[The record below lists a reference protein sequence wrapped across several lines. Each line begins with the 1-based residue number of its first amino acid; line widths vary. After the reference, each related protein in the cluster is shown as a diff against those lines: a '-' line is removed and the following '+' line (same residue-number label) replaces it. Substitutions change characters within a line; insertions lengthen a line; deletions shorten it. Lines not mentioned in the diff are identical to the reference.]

1 MKYNLKIKNDILYL
15 FLLLTVTQFF
25 NYSVLRAPLGLLLF
39 IGFLGVLLLETW
51 FVRAFSLYS
60 GKKVSKYSDVII
72 RISLKDRFFAYF
84 ILPAIFYVSL
94 LFFLFF
100 NRNAM
105 LGYVVLAG
113 CMILL
118 LVLFLNVKS
127 SLNKLYSLAIATRA
141 IFDFICITIFYLLLN
156 SYIRI
161 GFGIEM
167 FTILTILSSLVLL
180 VFVLKIH
187 NRLGFIEFWVSV
199 LSALAVSLF
208 TIFFWDYNVFV
219 IPAVGALAFYLII
232 SIWNIRFS
240 GKIKLVDY
248 LVPFLY
254 VAIAIILV
262 LNV

>member
-1 MKYNLKIKNDILYL
+1 M
-15 FLLLTVTQFF
+15 
-25 NYSVLRAPLGLLLF
+25 LLF

-100 NRNAM
+100 NRNTM

>member
-1 MKYNLKIKNDILYL
+1 MKYKLKIKNDILYL
-15 FLLLTVTQFF
+15 LLLLTVTQFF
-25 NYSVLRAPLGLLLF
+25 NYSVLRAPLRILILLGIAGL
-39 IGFLGVLLLETW
+39 LLLETW
-51 FVRAFSLYS
+51 FVRAFRSYS

-72 RISLKDRFFAYF
+72 RISLKDRFFGYF
-84 ILPAIFYVSL
+84 ILPAIFYVAL

-100 NRNAM
+100 NRNEI
-105 LGYVVLAG
+105 LGYVVLGG
-113 CMILL
+113 CMVLL

-167 FTILTILSSLVLL
+167 FTILTILSALVLL

-187 NRLGFIEFWVSV
+187 NRLGFIEFLVGV
-199 LSALAVSLF
+199 LSSLVVSFF
-208 TIFFWDYNVFV
+208 TIFFWNYNIFV

-240 GKIKLVDY
+240 GKIKFVDY
-248 LVPFLY
+248 LLPFLY

-262 LNV
+262 LNI

>member
-25 NYSVLRAPLGLLLF
+25 NYSVLRAPLRLLIL
-39 IGFLGVLLLETW
+39 LGVAGLLLLETW

-60 GKKVSKYSDVII
+60 SRKVSKYSDVII

-100 NRNAM
+100 NRNEM

-113 CMILL
+113 CMVLL

-161 GFGIEM
+161 GFGIEI

-180 VFVLKIH
+180 IFVLKIH
-187 NRLGFIEFWVSV
+187 SRLGFMELLVSV
-199 LSALAVSLF
+199 LSAFAVSLF
-208 TIFFWDYNVFV
+208 TVFFWDYNIFV

-232 SIWNIRFS
+232 SIWNVRFS
-240 GKIKLVDY
+240 GKIKFVDY

-254 VAIAIILV
+254 VAMAIILV

>member
-100 NRNAM
+100 NRNEM

-161 GFGIEM
+161 GFGIEI

-219 IPAVGALAFYLII
+219 IPAVCALAFYLII

>member
-1 MKYNLKIKNDILYL
+1 MKYKLKIKNDILYL

-72 RISLKDRFFAYF
+72 RISLKDRFFGYF

-161 GFGIEM
+161 GFGIEI

-208 TIFFWDYNVFV
+208 TIFFWDYNIFV

>member
-1 MKYNLKIKNDILYL
+1 MKYKLKIKNDILYL

-25 NYSVLRAPLGLLLF
+25 NYSVLRAPLRSLIL
-39 IGFLGVLLLETW
+39 LGVAGLLLLETW

-100 NRNAM
+100 NRNEM

-113 CMILL
+113 CMVLL

-161 GFGIEM
+161 GFGIEI

-180 VFVLKIH
+180 IFVLKIH
-187 NRLGFIEFWVSV
+187 SRLGFMELLVSV
-199 LSALAVSLF
+199 LSAFAVSLF
-208 TIFFWDYNVFV
+208 TVFFWDYNLFV

-232 SIWNIRFS
+232 SIWNVRFS
-240 GKIKLVDY
+240 GKIKFVDY

-254 VAIAIILV
+254 VVMAIILV

>member
-1 MKYNLKIKNDILYL
+1 MKYKLKIKNDILYL

-25 NYSVLRAPLGLLLF
+25 NYSVLRAPLRFLIL
-39 IGFLGVLLLETW
+39 LGVVGLLLLETW
-51 FVRAFSLYS
+51 FVRAFSIYS

-72 RISLKDRFFAYF
+72 RISLKDRFFGYF

-100 NRNAM
+100 NRNEM

-113 CMILL
+113 CMVLL

-156 SYIRI
+156 TYIRI

-167 FTILTILSSLVLL
+167 FTVLTILSSIVLL

-187 NRLGFIEFWVSV
+187 NRLGFIEFLVSI
-199 LSALAVSLF
+199 LSSLVVSLF
-208 TIFFWDYNVFV
+208 TIFFWNYNIFV

-240 GKIKLVDY
+240 GKIKFVDY

-254 VAIAIILV
+254 VVIAIILV
-262 LNV
+262 LNI

>member
-25 NYSVLRAPLGLLLF
+25 NYSVLRAPLRLLIL
-39 IGFLGVLLLETW
+39 LGVAGLLLLETW

-60 GKKVSKYSDVII
+60 SRKVSKYSDVII

-84 ILPAIFYVSL
+84 ILPAIFYLSL

-100 NRNAM
+100 NRNEM

-113 CMILL
+113 CMVLL

-156 SYIRI
+156 SYIRM
-161 GFGIEM
+161 GFGIEI

-180 VFVLKIH
+180 IFVLKIH
-187 NRLGFIEFWVSV
+187 SRLGFMELLVSV
-199 LSALAVSLF
+199 LSAFAVSLF
-208 TIFFWDYNVFV
+208 TVFFWDYNIFV

-232 SIWNIRFS
+232 SIWNVRFS
-240 GKIKLVDY
+240 GKIKFVDY

-254 VAIAIILV
+254 VVMAIILV

>member
-1 MKYNLKIKNDILYL
+1 MKYKLKIKNDILYL

-25 NYSVLRAPLGLLLF
+25 NYSVLRAPLRFLVL
-39 IGFLGVLLLETW
+39 LGVVGLLLLETW
-51 FVRAFSLYS
+51 FIRAFSIYS

-72 RISLKDRFFAYF
+72 RISLKDRFFGYF

-100 NRNAM
+100 NRNEM

-113 CMILL
+113 CMVLL

-187 NRLGFIEFWVSV
+187 NRLGFIEFLVSI
-199 LSALAVSLF
+199 LSSLVVSLF
-208 TIFFWDYNVFV
+208 TIFFWNYNIFV

-240 GKIKLVDY
+240 GKIKFVDY
-248 LVPFLY
+248 LIPFLY

-262 LNV
+262 LNI

>member
-1 MKYNLKIKNDILYL
+1 MKYKLKIKNDILYL

-25 NYSVLRAPLGLLLF
+25 NYSVLRAPLRFLVL
-39 IGFLGVLLLETW
+39 LGVVGLLLLETW
-51 FVRAFSLYS
+51 FVRAFSIYS

-100 NRNAM
+100 NRNEM
-105 LGYVVLAG
+105 LGYAVLAG
-113 CMILL
+113 CMVLL

-187 NRLGFIEFWVSV
+187 NRLGFIEFLVSI
-199 LSALAVSLF
+199 LSSLVVSLF
-208 TIFFWDYNVFV
+208 TIFFWNYNIFV

-240 GKIKLVDY
+240 GKIKFVDY
-248 LVPFLY
+248 LIPFLY
-254 VAIAIILV
+254 VVIAIILV
-262 LNV
+262 LNI

>member
-1 MKYNLKIKNDILYL
+1 MKYKLKIKNDILYL

-25 NYSVLRAPLGLLLF
+25 NYSVLRAPLRLLIL
-39 IGFLGVLLLETW
+39 LGVAGLLLLETW

-60 GKKVSKYSDVII
+60 SRKVSKYSDVII

-100 NRNAM
+100 NRNEM

-113 CMILL
+113 CMVLL

-156 SYIRI
+156 SYIRM
-161 GFGIEM
+161 GFGIEI

-180 VFVLKIH
+180 IFVLKIH
-187 NRLGFIEFWVSV
+187 SRLGFMELLVSV
-199 LSALAVSLF
+199 LSAFAVSLF
-208 TIFFWDYNVFV
+208 TVFFWDYNIFV

-232 SIWNIRFS
+232 SIWNVRFS
-240 GKIKLVDY
+240 GKIKFVDY

-254 VAIAIILV
+254 VVMAIILV